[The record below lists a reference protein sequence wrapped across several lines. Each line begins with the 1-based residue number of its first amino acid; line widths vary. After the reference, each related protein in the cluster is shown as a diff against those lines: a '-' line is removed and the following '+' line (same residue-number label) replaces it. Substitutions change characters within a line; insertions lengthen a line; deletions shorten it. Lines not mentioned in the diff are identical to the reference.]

1 MEIVDPL
8 KYSYQAFS
16 NVVGKLEYSNDM
28 VDDTHDLL
36 TMTRFMGCGTRSLRD
51 AAFKNLYVLVCCV
64 AFEAVSQMDRTRRT
78 DLWVR
83 LKQTFNEVLQNY
95 PRTNRAQE
103 YLFSY
108 FGSSLAGGAW
118 PKGFLEYVQEKQNAK
133 PTSRFK
139 RDYQKNVGGADG
151 DEIVQVWFQGF
162 LIDEEADICKRYIN
176 NNINP
181 LYTDDLPSGRTK
193 QQLFN
198 SIRRTLWLTEC
209 VTKARKSAYNK
220 MRYDKKSGE
229 KSLVLSDE
237 LTLSDA
243 IEAAYLKMR
252 GNSKKN
258 LEWYPDCWITFLM
271 LGRGCED
278 KKVSQLFNGG
288 MLAKDSAQVF
298 GPNEIIAKVG
308 SKAARKVYYEQTNR
322 STRNET
328 TTQQR
333 PTKRQK
339 IVTPMSSISG
349 N

>member
-95 PRTNRAQE
+95 PRTTRAQE

-108 FGSSLAGGAW
+108 FGSTLTSGTW
-118 PKGFLEYVQEKQNAK
+118 PKGFLEYVQEKQNAR

-198 SIRRTLWLTEC
+198 SIQRTLWLTEC
-209 VTKARKSAYNK
+209 VSKARKSAYNK
-220 MRYDKKSGE
+220 
-229 KSLVLSDE
+229 
-237 LTLSDA
+237 
-243 IEAAYLKMR
+243 
-252 GNSKKN
+252 
-258 LEWYPDCWITFLM
+258 
-271 LGRGCED
+271 
-278 KKVSQLFNGG
+278 
-288 MLAKDSAQVF
+288 
-298 GPNEIIAKVG
+298 
-308 SKAARKVYYEQTNR
+308 
-322 STRNET
+322 
-328 TTQQR
+328 
-333 PTKRQK
+333 
-339 IVTPMSSISG
+339 
-349 N
+349 